1 MRINKTIQFLVL
13 GISLLLGILVVVRPT
28 EATIDPVPAHITN
41 IENLFAPPLKASDSE
56 LPVDGVTVINP
67 AANNQSGAI
76 WSNPDNRIDLTKS
89 FDSSMLLNFGD
100 SGVKAADGMAFVMH
114 GDSRGTSV
122 IQLNGSGQQLG
133 VWAEPQSSSSAKP
146 DLSTAIQNSFA
157 VEFDTF
163 NNKNWDAKNFK
174 QNWLDFSVTQLT
186 TNHIASGFPAQAG
199 TYTSATSGLGIL
211 ADYTTILNHGNL
223 YELPKNTYLSDGKW
237 HQFRVTWDPDKHLL
251 SYYFDTVL
259 RGTATITDLNKTF
272 GGTSVY
278 WGFTGKTGGSNELN
292 QVAFEKIS
300 NIPTTSQNYKVYHEN
315 GDALGAEVTKDNP
328 AKPLEELKGV
338 LTINNE
344 PTSGSDWKQV
354 GVRYMT
360 EGTDDSQGVSYVADD
375 LAINDKLVS
384 KNKVSTGLFKTP
396 AIDLN
401 GNALTP
407 HAATES
413 DFFGTVGDNK
423 YSTGVNMG
431 DIAKNSTS
439 KIQFTLTAF
448 DPTPTDGTTNLGR
461 NYKISLDGKMARDST
476 EKAIYVTSVPKITL
490 DKKWTDPTK
499 EKPIAL
505 DKNQPIDLT
514 GSWSQSSATG
524 KIDSHALGTLHYAID
539 DGAEKTIA
547 QNNVGSK
554 LVSGI
559 PTVGLSLNDTHKLTL
574 YMTNAGYN
582 EKSAVVTVYFKL
594 KGGTLLLDKVKDEI
608 GFEPVTVGKNTI
620 NKRDNTDWA
629 PTVADTRGT
638 GSRWDLYAS
647 STGLTRTTDHKQLD
661 GGLVYVDGQK
671 TTDVTATPQKIASK
685 TTTSDDDI
693 TPIKWDDNQGIL
705 LKVNAGAY
713 VGDYTGTIDWT
724 LGNTPAP

>member
-41 IENLFAPPLKASDSE
+41 IENLFAPPLKESDSK

-76 WSNPDNRIDLTKS
+76 WSNPDNRIDLTKD
-89 FDSSMLLNFGD
+89 FKATMLLNFGD
-100 SGVKAADGMAFVMH
+100 SGNNAADGMAFVMH
-114 GDSRGTSV
+114 ADPRGYNT
-122 IQLNGSGQQLG
+122 IQIGGTGQQLG
-133 VWAEPQSSSSAKP
+133 VWGSASSVDVSP
-146 DLSTAIQNSFA
+146 AIKKSFA
-157 VEFDTF
+157 VEFDTR
-163 NNKNWDAKNFK
+163 NNDDWDSAPTGFLGAS
-174 QNWLDFSVTQLT
+174 QTLVR
-186 TNHIASGFPAQAG
+186 NHIAWNYPALTSSYKNIGGLLFPAIRLIHNDVQG
-199 TYTSATSGLGIL
+199 FSG
-211 ADYTTILNHGNL
+211 
-223 YELPKNTYLSDGKW
+223 SDGKW
-237 HQFRVTWDPDKHLL
+237 HEFNVSWSYSNHTLTYQFEKQTPVEVPINVN
-251 SYYFDTVL
+251 SIF
-259 RGTATITDLNKTF
+259 GTTQ
-272 GGTSVY
+272 VY
-278 WGFTGKTGGSNELN
+278 WGFTGKTGSSNELN
-292 QVAFEKIS
+292 QVAFKKIS

-315 GDALGAEVTKDNP
+315 GSALGAEVTKDNP

-354 GVRYMT
+354 GVRYMA
-360 EGTDDSQGVSYVADD
+360 EGTDDSQGVSYGADD
-375 LAINDKLVS
+375 LAINGKLVS

-554 LVSGI
+554 LISGI

-685 TTTSDDDI
+685 TTVSDDDI

>member
-13 GISLLLGILVVVRPT
+13 GISLLLGILVVVNPT
-28 EATIDPVPAHITN
+28 KAAIDPVPAHITN
-41 IENLFAPPLKASDSE
+41 IENLFAPPLKESESE

-67 AANNQSGAI
+67 AANDQSGAI
-76 WSNPDNRIDLTKS
+76 WSNPDNRIDLSKDFEAT
-89 FDSSMLLNFGD
+89 MLLNFGD
-100 SGVKAADGMAFVMH
+100 SGSNAADGMAFVMH
-114 GDSRGTSV
+114 ADPRGYNT
-122 IQLNGSGQQLG
+122 IQTGGTGQQLG
-133 VWAEPQSSSSAKP
+133 VWGSASSVDVSP
-146 DLSTAIQNSFA
+146 AIKKSFA
-157 VEFDTF
+157 VEFDTRH
-163 NNKNWDAKNFK
+163 NDDWDSAPTGILGTSKP
-174 QNWLDFSVTQLT
+174 LVR
-186 TNHIASGFPAQAG
+186 NHIAWNYPALTSSYKDFGIIGSKIRLIHNDVKEFPG
-199 TYTSATSGLGIL
+199 
-211 ADYTTILNHGNL
+211 
-223 YELPKNTYLSDGKW
+223 SDGKW
-237 HQFRVTWDPDKHLL
+237 HEFNVKWSYADHTLTYKFDGQDPVKVPIIVNNI
-251 SYYFDTVL
+251 F
-259 RGTATITDLNKTF
+259 GTTQ
-272 GGTSVY
+272 VY
-278 WGFTGKTGGSNELN
+278 WGFTGKTGKSNELN
-292 QVAFEKIS
+292 QVAFKKIS
-300 NIPTTSQNYKVYHEN
+300 NIPITSQNYKVYHKN
-315 GDALGAEVTKDNP
+315 GNALGAEVTKDNP

-338 LTINNE
+338 LTINND

-354 GVRYMT
+354 GVRYKT
-360 EGTDDSQGVSYVADD
+360 DGTDTSQGVSYVADD
-375 LAINDKLVS
+375 LMINNKLVS

-396 AIDLN
+396 SIDLN
-401 GNALTP
+401 GNTLTP
-407 HAATES
+407 HDATEN
-413 DFFGTVGDNK
+413 DFFGTIGKNTF
-423 YSTGVNMG
+423 STGVNMG
-431 DIAKNSTS
+431 DVTKNSTS

-461 NYKISLDGKMARDST
+461 NYEISLDGKMAREST
-476 EKAIYVTSVPKITL
+476 EKAVYVTSLPKLVL

-505 DKNQPIDLT
+505 DKNQPIALT

-547 QNNVGSK
+547 QNNVGPK

-582 EKSAVVTVYFKL
+582 EKSTVMTIYFKL
-594 KGGTLLLDKVKDEI
+594 KGGTLLLDKVKNEI
-608 GFEPVTVGKNTI
+608 GFAPVTVGKNTI

-671 TTDVTATPQKIASK
+671 STDVTEIPQKIASK

-713 VGDYTGTIDWT
+713 AGDYTGTIDWT